1 ACSTVLLVL
10 LIAKQPYTTWSD
22 YAGGAESMQYS
33 ALKQINKS
41 NVSKLD
47 LAWFYPSPGP
57 SGRFAFNPLIVDG
70 IMYVTGKD
78 GGIFALDAATGKER
92 WSHAVEGNV
101 TNRGFN
107 YWESKDRSD
116 QRLIFAA
123 NSYLQEIN
131 IKTGVTINTFGND
144 GRVNLREGLGRD
156 PKTVGGVQ
164 SGSPGHIWENSII
177 LGSAPGEG
185 YGSPPGDLRA
195 FDVIT
200 GKTLWT
206 FHTIPRPGEFGYET
220 WPKDAWKTA
229 GGANAWGEIAIDEK
243 R

>member
-1 ACSTVLLVL
+1 MTMKAQFVTWGRLIACHWVSRLSACSTVLLVL

-33 ALKQINKS
+33 ALKQINK
-41 NVSKLD
+41 
-47 LAWFYPSPGP
+47 
-57 SGRFAFNPLIVDG
+57 
-70 IMYVTGKD
+70 
-78 GGIFALDAATGKER
+78 
-92 WSHAVEGNV
+92 
-101 TNRGFN
+101 
-107 YWESKDRSD
+107 
-116 QRLIFAA
+116 
-123 NSYLQEIN
+123 
-131 IKTGVTINTFGND
+131 KTGVTINTFGND

-156 PKTVGGVQ
+156 PKLVGNVQ
-164 SGSPGHIWENSII
+164 SGSPGHVWENSII

-185 YGSPPGDLRA
+185 YGSPPGDLRGY
-195 FDVIT
+195 DVIT

-243 R
+243 RGIGYFPLGSPTFDLYGADRKGANLFGDCILE